1 MGFELGIKGIVRSE
15 EVLVAVVIRGV
26 QGHGGG

>member
-1 MGFELGIKGIVRSE
+1 MWDLNWGLVRSE